1 MKLKYIFQKLIR
13 GYSDDELWDLDDTLA
28 RYILPR
34 LKRFREVN
42 TNSYPGECGSLK
54 RWYRKLDKMIWAF
67 DYVIRNKEYDDIKE
81 IQKDN
86 KRCQEG
92 LELFGKYFWNL
103 WD

>member
-1 MKLKYIFQKLIR
+1 
-13 GYSDDELWDLDDTLA
+13 
-28 RYILPR
+28 
-34 LKRFREVN
+34 
-42 TNSYPGECGSLK
+42 
-54 RWYRKLDKMIWAF
+54 MIWAF